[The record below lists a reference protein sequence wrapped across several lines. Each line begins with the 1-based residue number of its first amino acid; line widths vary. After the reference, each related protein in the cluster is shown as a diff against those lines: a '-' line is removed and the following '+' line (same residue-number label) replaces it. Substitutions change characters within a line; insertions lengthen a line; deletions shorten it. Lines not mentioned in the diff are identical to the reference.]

1 MVQILELRQPS
12 IINILSLVVP
22 TGTSRTI
29 HQSLDLLLPD
39 SAYPNLSFDNSS
51 KRGTIFA
58 PVAIAIASISIPP
71 THLTA

>member
-12 IINILSLVVP
+12 IISMLSLVVP
-22 TGTSRTI
+22 TGTSRTKNN
-29 HQSLDLLLPD
+29 QFCLLLPD
-39 SAYPNLSFDNSS
+39 SANPSLSLDNSS
-51 KRGTIFA
+51 KRGTILA